1 MKTRILLGFLSLLAL
16 LVVAGPVGADKND
29 NTDIAVSGSV
39 PLPITESK
47 KSEQASI
54 QSVYDFDILQWTNND
69 GLSSNSVRAITQD
82 ALGYIWLGTLY
93 GLNRFDGLQFEHYTT
108 DNTRHLASNTIT
120 RLLKDSTGYIWV
132 GTKAGLSGFDP
143 ITLKF
148 ERYPIVA
155 EVTAII
161 SVSDDEIWVAAD
173 NLFRI
178 KAGKISRIEA
188 VRSQVHQLEVATEGI
203 WVSSAD
209 NIYLLSPDGS
219 TQRQM
224 YPLPLE
230 LAQTP
235 VYDLTVTDKGLH
247 LASESGFYHL
257 SEQGDILKC
266 QLPDG
271 EQSAVY
277 KLFKDSQQGS
287 WISTYR
293 KLFYRQHQQDWQMVT
308 TAELGTTPWFSD
320 VFEDQQQNIWLASYS
335 DGVYRAAAG
344 HIRRLVDG
352 LIDPAVRSVGLTPDD
367 ELIIASQSALQILN
381 ASGEFT
387 TLLGSDILGSQT
399 IHDFFWP
406 QPHIVWFGADSGLLQ
421 YNLKSR
427 ELSVPF
433 PSLQGNTIKVTQP
446 AFTEGVWLGGVR
458 GLYFASENQL
468 TLSPLNEQFE
478 SRNIT
483 TVQQTKNQ
491 LFVGTTRGL
500 YQYQEDKLQRLGV
513 GLALYNSYIL
523 ALLQLPDGVLLVST
537 IDDGVFIRRPDQQWL
552 QLHNGNG
559 MPHGPAVSFSYD
571 PVAQHVWVSSH
582 KGIYR
587 LALATLPE
595 NNNQP
600 FIIDEVLTP
609 FDRQLGIGPNRC
621 CNGAGHAKIVRWHDE
636 YWFPTLK
643 GLIAVQADLKQTSA
657 QRLKPQ
663 IKQVTTTQ
671 QYQLSQGQRQLVL
684 EMDER
689 NVTLHY
695 SALEYI
701 KPDAMQFRY
710 RLDSFDNHWHDV
722 GQRREAVYTN
732 LPPGEFTFRLQVRQS
747 GRSWQSATETSLIL
761 IVPER
766 FDETLLY
773 RSLWLLL
780 LLCCLYGVLWLVRRN
795 TLHKQQELERLVKQ
809 RTLQLENSNVRLNE
823 LNEQLG
829 QLTHKDNLTGLR
841 NRRFMFEQLP
851 KDIEHFQ
858 RNRELMEDQGK
869 CLALLHV
876 DLDNFKQINDQYGNS
891 AGDSII
897 QQVSGLL
904 IRETRGSDYVVRFS
918 GAAFVLVLRDIQTDL
933 VRQFSYRLNEQV
945 ATASFNLP
953 DGQIVRLACSIGYA
967 HYPLPLLGGQLINWE
982 VSLQLAE
989 LALYHVKHN
998 GKNAVAT
1005 LAFDSQL
1012 DAFEFEDSAHIEA
1025 QIEKLL
1031 AEGLVWFEQG
1041 DSQAL

>member
-1 MKTRILLGFLSLLAL
+1 MKKVLLPGIVILLSAFAPISAQ
-16 LVVAGPVGADKND
+16 D
-29 NTDIAVSGSV
+29 NHSAQ
-39 PLPITESK
+39 TESIANTAPVK
-47 KSEQASI
+47 VAQSI
-54 QSVYDFDILQWTNND
+54 YDFDIRHWTSND
-69 GLSSNSVRAITQD
+69 GLSSNSVRTVIQD
-82 ALGYIWLGTLY
+82 DLGYLWLGTLY
-93 GLNRFDGLQFEHYTT
+93 GLNRFDGLQFEHFIT
-108 DNTRHLASNTIT
+108 DNTRHLASNSIT
-120 RLLKDSTGYIWV
+120 RLLRDNSGFIWV

-143 ITLKF
+143 TTLKF

-155 EVTAII
+155 EVTAMIA
-161 SVSDDEIWVAAD
+161 VADDEIWVAAD

-178 KAGKISRIEA
+178 KQGKISRIEA
-188 VRSQVHQLEVATEGI
+188 VRSQVHQLEKAADGI
-203 WVSSAD
+203 WVSTAEH
-209 NIYLLSPDGS
+209 IYQLSPDGK
-219 TQRQM
+219 QQLQM

-235 VYDLTVTDKGLH
+235 VYDLTVTEQGLH
-247 LASESGFYHL
+247 LASETGFYHL
-257 SEQGDILKC
+257 TSAGVIQKC

-271 EQSAVY
+271 EHSPVY
-277 KLFKDSQQGS
+277 RLFKDSQQGS

-293 KLFYRQHQQDWQMVT
+293 QLFYRQRQQSWQTVT
-308 TAELGTTPWFSD
+308 SAELGTTPWFSD
-320 VFEDQQQNIWLASYS
+320 IFEDKQQNIWLASYS
-335 DGVYRAAAG
+335 DGIYRAAAG
-344 HIRRLVDG
+344 NIRRVSEGLVD
-352 LIDPAVRSVGLTPDD
+352 PVVRSVGLTPDN
-367 ELIIASQSALQILN
+367 ELIVASQSALQVL
-381 ASGEFT
+381 ATSGEFT
-387 TLLGSDILGSQT
+387 TLLDADVLGNQT
-399 IHDFFWP
+399 IHDFYWP
-406 QPHIVWFGADSGLLQ
+406 APQLLWFGTDSGLLQ
-421 YNLKSR
+421 YNMSSG

-433 PSLQGNTIKVTQP
+433 PSLQGNTIKVVQP
-446 AFTEGVWLGGVR
+446 AVDGGVWLGGVR
-458 GLYFASENQL
+458 GLYYTAGNQL
-468 TLSPLNEQFE
+468 TMSPLNEQFE

-483 TVQQTKNQ
+483 ALQQTSER
-491 LFVGTTRGL
+491 LLVGTTRGL
-500 YQYQEDKLQRLGV
+500 YQYQQDKLQRLGV
-513 GLALYNSYIL
+513 GTALYNSYIL
-523 ALLQLPDGVLLVST
+523 ALIQLPDSSLLVST
-537 IDDGVFIRRPDQQWL
+537 IDDGIFIRRSDQQWL
-552 QLHNGNG
+552 QLHSGNG

-571 PVAQHVWVSSH
+571 PMQQQVWVSSH

-595 NNNQP
+595 HSNQP
-600 FIIDEVLTP
+600 FLIDEVLTP
-609 FDRQLGIGPNRC
+609 FDRQLGSGPNRC
-621 CNGAGHAKIVRWHDE
+621 CNGAGHAKVVRWQGE
-636 YWFPTLK
+636 YWFPTLN
-643 GLIAVQADLKQTSA
+643 GLIAVQANLKQMSEQT
-657 QRLKPQ
+657 LKPQ
-663 IKQVTTTQ
+663 IKQVTTSQ
-671 QYQLSQGQRQLVL
+671 QYQLAQGQQRLVL
-684 EMDER
+684 EMNER

-695 SALEYI
+695 SALEFI
-701 KPDAMQFRY
+701 KPDALEFRY
-710 RLDSFDNHWHDV
+710 RLEGFDRNWHEV
-722 GQRREAVYTN
+722 EQRREAVYTN
-732 LPPGEFTFRLQVRQS
+732 LPPGNFVFKLQVRVS
-747 GRSWQSATETSLIL
+747 GHSWQSAAETSLIL
-761 IVPER
+761 VVPER

-780 LLCCLYGVLWLVRRN
+780 LLCCIYGVLWLVRRN
-795 TLHKQQELERLVKQ
+795 ILHKQLELERLVRQ
-809 RTLQLENSNVRLNE
+809 RTQELENSNVRLNE
-823 LNEQLG
+823 LNEQLS

-858 RNRELMEDQGK
+858 RNRESMQDQGK

-891 AGDSII
+891 AGDSLI

-945 ATASFNLP
+945 NKAAFNLP
-953 DGQIVRLACSIGYA
+953 DGQIVRLTCSIGYA

-1025 QIEKLL
+1025 QIERLL

>member
-1 MKTRILLGFLSLLAL
+1 MNKLIIPGLMLLTVANLAF
-16 LVVAGPVGADKND
+16 AEQTGSTGNNATNHTPN
-29 NTDIAVSGSV
+29 IAMQ
-39 PLPITESK
+39 
-47 KSEQASI
+47 SEQDK
-54 QSVYDFDILQWTNND
+54 QGVPSVYDFDIRHWTSND
-69 GLSSNSVRAITQD
+69 GLSSNSVRAVTQD
-82 ALGYIWLGTLY
+82 ELGYLWLGTLY
-93 GLNRFDGLQFEHYTT
+93 GLNRFDGLQFEHFTS

-120 RLLKDSTGYIWV
+120 RLLMDNTGYIWV
-132 GTKAGLSGFDP
+132 GTKAGLSGLDP
-143 ITLKF
+143 TTLKF

-161 SVSDDEIWVAAD
+161 SIADDEVWVAAD

-188 VRSQVHQLEVATEGI
+188 VRSQVHQLEKAPEGI
-203 WVSSAD
+203 WVSTAEHL
-209 NIYLLSPDGS
+209 YQLSPDGS
-219 TQRQM
+219 QQRHA

-235 VYDLTVTDKGLH
+235 VYDLTVTEQGLH

-257 SEQGDILKC
+257 SPEGEILKC

-271 EQSAVY
+271 EHSAVY
-277 KLFKDSQQGS
+277 RLFKDSQQGS

-293 KLFYRQHQQDWQMVT
+293 KLFYRQHRQEWQTVT

-320 VFEDQQQNIWLASYS
+320 VFEDKQQNIWLASYS
-335 DGVYRAAAG
+335 DGIYRAAAG
-344 HIRRLVDG
+344 HVRRLVDG
-352 LIDPAVRSVGLTPDD
+352 LADPVVRSVGLTPDD
-367 ELIIASQSALQILN
+367 ELIIASQSALQTLN
-381 ASGEFT
+381 KSGEFT
-387 TLLGSDILGSQT
+387 TLLGAEIMGSQT

-406 QPHIVWFGADSGLLQ
+406 ESQLLWFGADSGLLQ
-421 YNLKSR
+421 YNLKTR

-433 PSLQGNTIKVTQP
+433 PSLQGNTIKVVQP
-446 AFTEGVWLGGVR
+446 AVDGGVWLGGVR
-458 GLYFASENQL
+458 GLYYSSDKQL

-483 TVQQTKNQ
+483 ALQHKTDQ

-500 YQYQEDKLQRLGV
+500 YQYQQDKLQRLGV
-513 GLALYNSYIL
+513 GNALYNSYIL
-523 ALLQLPDGVLLVST
+523 ALLHLPDGSLLVST
-537 IDDGVFIRRPDQQWL
+537 IDDGIFIRRPEQQWL
-552 QLHNGNG
+552 QLHTGNG

-571 PVAQHVWVSSH
+571 EVDQQVWVSSH

-595 NNNQP
+595 SSNQP

-609 FDRQLGIGPNRC
+609 FDRQLGSGPNRC
-621 CNGAGHAKIVRWHDE
+621 CNGAGHAKIVQWQDE

-643 GLIAVQADLKQTSA
+643 GLIAVQANLKQTSE
-657 QRLKPQ
+657 QPLKPQ
-663 IKQVTTTQ
+663 IKQVTTSQ
-671 QYQLSQGQRQLVL
+671 QYQLTQGQQQLVL

-689 NVTLHY
+689 NVRLHY

-701 KPDAMQFRY
+701 KPDALQFRY
-710 RLDSFDNHWHDV
+710 RLEGFDSHWHEV
-722 GQRREAVYTN
+722 SQRREAVYTN
-732 LPPGEFTFRLQVRQS
+732 LPPGDFIFRLQVRQA
-747 GRSWQSATETSLIL
+747 GHSWQSASETSLEL

-795 TLHKQQELERLVKQ
+795 TLHKQLELERLVRQ
-809 RTLQLENSNVRLNE
+809 RTQELENSNVRLNE

-858 RNRELMEDQGK
+858 RNRELMQDQGK

-891 AGDSII
+891 AGDSLI

-918 GAAFVLVLRDIQTDL
+918 GAAFVLVLRDIQADL

-945 ATASFNLP
+945 AKAAFNLP
-953 DGQIVRLACSIGYA
+953 DGQTVRLTCSIGYA

-989 LALYHVKHN
+989 LALYHVKHH

-1005 LAFDSQL
+1005 LEFDSQL

>member
-1 MKTRILLGFLSLLAL
+1 MKKVLLPGIVILLSAFAPISAQDNHSAQTEAIANTAP
-16 LVVAGPVGADKND
+16 VKVA
-29 NTDIAVSGSV
+29 
-39 PLPITESK
+39 
-47 KSEQASI
+47 QSI
-54 QSVYDFDILQWTNND
+54 YDFDIRHWTSND
-69 GLSSNSVRAITQD
+69 GLSSNSVRTVIQD
-82 ALGYIWLGTLY
+82 DLGYLWLGTLY
-93 GLNRFDGLQFEHYTT
+93 GLNRFDGLQFEHFIT
-108 DNTRHLASNTIT
+108 DNTRHLASNSIT
-120 RLLKDSTGYIWV
+120 RLLKDNSGFIWV

-143 ITLKF
+143 TTLKF

-155 EVTAII
+155 EVTAMIA
-161 SVSDDEIWVAAD
+161 VADDEIWVAAD

-178 KAGKISRIEA
+178 KQGKISRIEA
-188 VRSQVHQLEVATEGI
+188 VRSQVHQLEKAADGI
-203 WVSSAD
+203 WVSTAEH
-209 NIYLLSPDGS
+209 IYQLSPDGK
-219 TQRQM
+219 QQLQM

-235 VYDLTVTDKGLH
+235 VYDLTVTEQGLH
-247 LASESGFYHL
+247 LASETGFYHL
-257 SEQGDILKC
+257 TSAGVIQKC

-271 EQSAVY
+271 EHSPVY
-277 KLFKDSQQGS
+277 RLFKDSQQGS

-293 KLFYRQHQQDWQMVT
+293 QLFYRQRQQSWQTVT
-308 TAELGTTPWFSD
+308 SAELGTTPWFSD
-320 VFEDQQQNIWLASYS
+320 IFEDKQQNIWLASYS
-335 DGVYRAAAG
+335 DGIYRAAAG
-344 HIRRLVDG
+344 NIRRVSEGLVD
-352 LIDPAVRSVGLTPDD
+352 PVVRSVGLTPDN
-367 ELIIASQSALQILN
+367 ELIVASQSALQVL
-381 ASGEFT
+381 ATSGEFT
-387 TLLGSDILGSQT
+387 TLLDADVLGNQT
-399 IHDFFWP
+399 IHDFYWP
-406 QPHIVWFGADSGLLQ
+406 APQLLWFGTDSGLLQ
-421 YNLKSR
+421 YNMSSG

-433 PSLQGNTIKVTQP
+433 PSLQGNTIKVVQP
-446 AFTEGVWLGGVR
+446 AVDGGVWLGGVR
-458 GLYFASENQL
+458 GLYYTAGNQL
-468 TLSPLNEQFE
+468 TMSPLNEQFE

-483 TVQQTKNQ
+483 ALQQTSER
-491 LFVGTTRGL
+491 LLVGTTRGL
-500 YQYQEDKLQRLGV
+500 YQYQQDKLQRLGV
-513 GLALYNSYIL
+513 GTALYNSYIL
-523 ALLQLPDGVLLVST
+523 ALIQLPDSSLLVST
-537 IDDGVFIRRPDQQWL
+537 IDDGVFIRRSDQQWL
-552 QLHNGNG
+552 QLHSGNG

-571 PVAQHVWVSSH
+571 PMQQQVWVSSH

-595 NNNQP
+595 HSNQP
-600 FIIDEVLTP
+600 FLIDEVLTP
-609 FDRQLGIGPNRC
+609 FDRQLGSGPNRC
-621 CNGAGHAKIVRWHDE
+621 CNGAGHAKVVRWQGE
-636 YWFPTLK
+636 YWFPTLN
-643 GLIAVQADLKQTSA
+643 GLIAVQANLKQMSEQT
-657 QRLKPQ
+657 LKPQ
-663 IKQVTTTQ
+663 IKQVTTSQ
-671 QYQLSQGQRQLVL
+671 QYQLAQGQQRLVL
-684 EMDER
+684 EMNER

-695 SALEYI
+695 SALEFI
-701 KPDAMQFRY
+701 KPDALEFRY
-710 RLDSFDNHWHDV
+710 RLEGFDRNWHEV
-722 GQRREAVYTN
+722 EQRREAVYTN
-732 LPPGEFTFRLQVRQS
+732 LPPGNFVFKLQVRVS
-747 GRSWQSATETSLIL
+747 GHSWQSAAETSLIL
-761 IVPER
+761 VVPER

-780 LLCCLYGVLWLVRRN
+780 LLCCIYGVLWLVRRN
-795 TLHKQQELERLVKQ
+795 ILHKQLELERLVRQ
-809 RTLQLENSNVRLNE
+809 RTQELENSNVRLNE
-823 LNEQLG
+823 LNEQLS

-858 RNRELMEDQGK
+858 RNRESMQDQGK

-891 AGDSII
+891 AGDSLI

-945 ATASFNLP
+945 NKAAFNLP
-953 DGQIVRLACSIGYA
+953 DGQIVRLTCSIGYA

-1025 QIEKLL
+1025 QIERLL